1 MSGYYNRWLSSSGSP
16 KRTACAL
23 LNKGGSSCTMVHSGG
38 WAWYVTLTQQ
48 RMEKTITNT
57 PESQYLWV
65 NSPYWLNNQAIWRTW
80 PAREMS
86 GPFKWYHLVQL
97 AFWFQQILVI
107 HLEKRRKD
115 HNQMLTHHIITCITI
130 SVAYVY
136 RYTNVANVVLC
147 LMDIVDL
154 LLPVS
159 SSPNLHRHNHVLI
172 LARIILD
179 CENPSL
185 PWSRNCLQHY
195 LWRLRGDVVHCPP
208 CHVLAAVLRHL
219 QGRSRAQY
227 HVVWM
232 LFWYHKRIAHRHC
245 RPP

>member
-1 MSGYYNRWLSSSGSP
+1 M
-16 KRTACAL
+16 RT
-23 LNKGGSSCTMVHSGG
+23 
-38 WAWYVTLTQQ
+38 
-48 RMEKTITNT
+48 
-57 PESQYLWV
+57 QYLWI
-65 NSPYWLNNQAIWRTW
+65 NSPYWLDNQAIWRTW

-159 SSPNLHRHNHVLI
+159 LHISSQQ
-172 LARIILD
+172 
-179 CENPSL
+179 
-185 PWSRNCLQHY
+185 WSHANSVTH
-195 LWRLRGDVVHCPP
+195 RLRLRKFCAT
-208 CHVLAAVLRHL
+208 LA
-219 QGRSRAQY
+219 
-227 HVVWM
+227 
-232 LFWYHKRIAHRHC
+232 KRQPAILPSAYSS
-245 RPP
+245 

>member
-1 MSGYYNRWLSSSGSP
+1 MD
-16 KRTACAL
+16 
-23 LNKGGSSCTMVHSGG
+23 
-38 WAWYVTLTQQ
+38 
-48 RMEKTITNT
+48 KTITDT
-57 PESQYLWV
+57 PKSQYLWV

-130 SVAYVY
+130 TVAYVY

-159 SSPNLHRHNHVLI
+159 LYQPLRTQPHAH
-172 LARIILD
+172 LAT
-179 CENPSL
+179 
-185 PWSRNCLQHY
+185 HY
-195 LWRLRGDVVHCPP
+195 FRLRKSSAT
-208 CHVLAAVLRHL
+208 LAKKLPATLPL
-219 QGRSRAQY
+219 AS
-227 HVVWM
+227 
-232 LFWYHKRIAHRHC
+232 LS
-245 RPP
+245 

>member
-1 MSGYYNRWLSSSGSP
+1 MG
-16 KRTACAL
+16 KT
-23 LNKGGSSCTMVHSGG
+23 
-38 WAWYVTLTQQ
+38 VTD
-48 RMEKTITNT
+48 M
-57 PESQYLWV
+57 PEPQYLWV

-86 GPFKWYHLVQL
+86 GPFKWYNLVQL

-136 RYTNVANVVLC
+136 RYTNVSNVVLC

-159 SSPNLHRHNHVLI
+159 PPHNP
-172 LARIILD
+172 AD
-179 CENPSL
+179 AAMCSL
-185 PWSRNCLQHY
+185 
-195 LWRLRGDVVHCPP
+195 
-208 CHVLAAVLRHL
+208 
-219 QGRSRAQY
+219 SRAS
-227 HVVWM
+227 
-232 LFWYHKRIAHRHC
+232 
-245 RPP
+245 

>member
-1 MSGYYNRWLSSSGSP
+1 
-16 KRTACAL
+16 
-23 LNKGGSSCTMVHSGG
+23 
-38 WAWYVTLTQQ
+38 
-48 RMEKTITNT
+48 MEKTITDT
-57 PESQYLWV
+57 PELQYLWV
-65 NSPYWLNNQAIWRTW
+65 NSSYWLNNQAIWRTW

-97 AFWFQQILVI
+97 AFSFQQILVI

-159 SSPNLHRHNHVLI
+159 P
-172 LARIILD
+172 
-179 CENPSL
+179 CQSL
-185 PWSRNCLQHY
+185 Q
-195 LWRLRGDVVHCPP
+195 
-208 CHVLAAVLRHL
+208 
-219 QGRSRAQY
+219 
-227 HVVWM
+227 
-232 LFWYHKRIAHRHC
+232 I
-245 RPP
+245 